1 MFKETQ
7 HNIRK
12 HIHKLEN
19 ITIYIHFF
27 TVSLLTWFGVTFFSL
42 QPWQTRTKCRGCT
55 SGTSLCI
62 GLVLTFLGG
71 LFKTNVTILWTALST
86 LGQAGIRIWP
96 LVLSHG
102 SAIPLTFRG
111 FSLPVPT
118 TSWLLLAQIAQPLP
132 RELMIDQ
139 DPDISLWLLA
149 MVKGLLGLLLR
160 QLALVLCSMVVPRE
174 MLQM

>member
-62 GLVLTFLGG
+62 GLVLTFRGG
-71 LFKTNVTILWTALST
+71 LWGTSVLFLWMLLSIQDIM
-86 LGQAGIRIWP
+86 LHRIWH
-96 LVLSHG
+96 LVSLLG
-102 SAIPLTFRG
+102 NVVPLTFKG
-111 FSLPVPT
+111 FSLPLPT
-118 TSWLLLAQIAQPLP
+118 TSWLLLAQIALPLP

-139 DPDISLWLLA
+139 GPDISLWLLA
-149 MVKGLLGLLLR
+149 MVKGLLSLLKL